1 MNNKTLW
8 IVRGLA
14 GSGKTTVA
22 NLLSAGLR
30 VSTITVS
37 ADDYFCSGGEYKFD
51 RTKLGE
57 AHKSCQNQVASAMD
71 CGKCNIIIHNT
82 FSQRWEFEPYEELAK
97 ANGYNIFIIE
107 CQNDFG
113 SEHDVPRETITRMSE
128 RWEALGDDRI
138 QGICSGD

>member
-22 NLLSAGLR
+22 NLLVSGLKA
-30 VSTITVS
+30 SKKSGATVS
-37 ADDYFCSGGEYKFD
+37 ADDYFYSDGEYKFD

-57 AHKSCQNQVASAMD
+57 AHQSCKDYVATAMFF
-71 CGKCNIIIHNT
+71 GEPNIIVHNT
-82 FSQRWEFEPYEELAK
+82 FSQRWEFEPYEKLAK
-97 ANGYNIFIIE
+97 ANRYTVFIIE

-128 RWEALGDDRI
+128 RWEPLKDD
-138 QGICSGD
+138 DE

>member
-22 NLLSAGLR
+22 NLLVSGLQA
-30 VSTITVS
+30 SPEIIS
-37 ADDYFCSGGEYKFD
+37 ADDYFYSDGEYKFD

-57 AHKSCQNQVASAMD
+57 AHHK
-71 CGKCNIIIHNT
+71 
-82 FSQRWEFEPYEELAK
+82 ELAK
-97 ANGYNIFIIE
+97 ANHYTVFIIE

-113 SEHDVPRETITRMSE
+113 SEHDVPRETITRMGE
-128 RWEALGDDRI
+128 RWEPLRDD
-138 QGICSGD
+138 DE